1 MTKAAGVLNII
12 SGATHLLGAIFILI
26 FGWLGDG
33 ILNILW
39 YGLVGTLFW
48 QGISA
53 LHPLVYPLP
62 PELQEI
68 AAIPVMILSI
78 LAIVGGICALKRKA
92 WSVAFTGSI
101 CAALVTWFLGVPAII
116 LTVMSNKR
124 NLTQALKTES

>member
-12 SGATHLLGAIFILI
+12 PGVSHLLGAIFILI

-48 QGISA
+48 QGIWA
-53 LHPLVYPLP
+53 LDPLVYPLP
-62 PELQEI
+62 PELQGT

-92 WSVAFTGSI
+92 WRVALTGSI
-101 CAALVTWFLGVPAII
+101 CAALVTWFLGIPAII
-116 LTVMSNKR
+116 LIVMSNLR
-124 NLTQALKTES
+124 RCGR